1 MPANRR
7 GRSTAAPQLPES
19 LNLSLEDIAL
29 AIDLMGGPVGLAKFA
44 RRTPENQRFFW
55 NVLMPKVLMLLIESE
70 PGAAEGF
77 AFLAAKWLPAK

>member
-7 GRSTAAPQLPES
+7 GRSTGAPQLPET

-29 AIDLMGGPVGLAKFA
+29 AVDLMGGPVGLAKFA

-55 NVLMPKVLMLLIESE
+55 NVLMPHVITRLIKTE

-77 AFLAAKWLPAK
+77 AFLAARWLPAK